1 MIEKSKTSQTFRLLN
16 RFHLINDRE
25 RYGGINPSP

>member
-25 RYGGINPSP
+25 RYGLVA